1 MRKVEPADIDAG
13 VDQLFDDVVA
23 PAGRADRGDDFRLT
37 HRLTAY
43 NATGEDVQSRTMNT
57 FVRGGAKR
65 VLAIGAPGE
74 GSLSPEDALAPD
86 GMLIV
91 MESDPAR
98 AELARRRFASAGLDA
113 RATVIAGDPRR
124 MLYKLAG
131 PFDLIFCDDADSPLR
146 DRLAALLA
154 PSGMLITNDNDSR
167 GV

>member
-1 MRKVEPADIDAG
+1 M
-13 VDQLFDDVVA
+13 
-23 PAGRADRGDDFRLT
+23 
-37 HRLTAY
+37 
-43 NATGEDVQSRTMNT
+43 
-57 FVRGGAKR
+57 
-65 VLAIGAPGE
+65 LAIGAPGE